1 MESDAFR
8 LRELLRAQTDL
19 FDELAQIAK
28 KLALENA
35 LLRAQLELLRKLEQK
50 QPGVTEYGDR
60 WYGDDL

>member
-35 LLRAQLELLRKLEQK
+35 LLRAQVNMLRRLT
-50 QPGVTEYGDR
+50 PTDTGDEHS
-60 WYGDDL
+60 